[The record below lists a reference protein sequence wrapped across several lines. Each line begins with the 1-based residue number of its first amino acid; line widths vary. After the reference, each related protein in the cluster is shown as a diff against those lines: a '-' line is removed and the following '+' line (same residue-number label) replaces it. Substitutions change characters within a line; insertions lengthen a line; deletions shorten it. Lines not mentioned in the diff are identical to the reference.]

1 MPADIAQHLDPV
13 ESCQP
18 FGVVGHD
25 RVMLACAESQEAREH
40 LLDAVLIA
48 LDLLDRKDFPGFIL
62 AGGVADAGGAAAHQR
77 DRLVAGLLQPVE
89 AHDLHHGADVKRRR
103 GAVETDIADKVATGR
118 ELVQRVRVRNLMN
131 KAAAPQHIEKIR
143 FKNSHFGATL
153 IILIFS
159 RYSQGVAE
167 PWRNRLPQACALWH
181 YKMCLFDTSWASR
194 AGASRGSTMALML
207 TAIGLMS
214 VTSLDGVDVALIE
227 TDGRRVKAFGPTGY
241 RPYTQNERGLL
252 RQALTEAVNLPQR
265 DARPGIL
272 REAEHA
278 VTIAHAEAV
287 AAFTAQNRLS
297 REDVDIVGFHG
308 QTVLHR
314 PAQKMT
320 VQIGDAA
327 ALAKAI
333 HIPVMHDFRAAD
345 VAAGGQGAPF
355 VPVYHR
361 ALAQSLER
369 EGPMVVVNIGGVSN
383 ITYIDGTDTLIA
395 CDTGPGNALLD
406 DYMYRTTGQALDCE
420 GRMAAQGVA
429 DEAWVARALE
439 HPFFARPPPKSL
451 DRHDFASLALREM
464 RPADGAATLTAF
476 TAAAIARIVALLPKV
491 PLNWIVVGG
500 GARNHTMMRML
511 RERLAPATIEA
522 GDALGWSTDAI
533 EAQAFGFLAARGLK
547 GLPLSYPATTG
558 VPIPMTG
565 GVIARP

>member
-1 MPADIAQHLDPV
+1 M
-13 ESCQP
+13 
-18 FGVVGHD
+18 
-25 RVMLACAESQEAREH
+25 
-40 LLDAVLIA
+40 
-48 LDLLDRKDFPGFIL
+48 
-62 AGGVADAGGAAAHQR
+62 
-77 DRLVAGLLQPVE
+77 
-89 AHDLHHGADVKRRR
+89 
-103 GAVETDIADKVATGR
+103 
-118 ELVQRVRVRNLMN
+118 
-131 KAAAPQHIEKIR
+131 
-143 FKNSHFGATL
+143 
-153 IILIFS
+153 
-159 RYSQGVAE
+159 
-167 PWRNRLPQACALWH
+167 
-181 YKMCLFDTSWASR
+181 
-194 AGASRGSTMALML
+194 ML

-214 VTSLDGVDVALIE
+214 GTSLDGVDVALIE
-227 TDGRRVKAFGPTGY
+227 TDGRRIQALGPSGY
-241 RPYTQNERGLL
+241 RPYSEMERRLL
-252 RQALTEAVNLPQR
+252 RQALFEAVNLPQR

-272 REAEHA
+272 REAEQA

-287 AAFTAQNRLS
+287 AAFTAQNRITAQ
-297 REDVDIVGFHG
+297 DIDIVGFHG

-314 PAQKMT
+314 PERRLT
-320 VQIGDAA
+320 VQIGDGA
-327 ALAKAI
+327 ALARAI

-345 VAAGGQGAPF
+345 VEAGGQGAPL

-369 EGPMVVVNIGGVSN
+369 EGPIAVVNIGGVSN
-383 ITYIDGTDTLIA
+383 ITYIDGTNTLIA
-395 CDTGPGNALLD
+395 CDTGPGNSLLD

-439 HPFFARPPPKSL
+439 HPFFALPPPKSL
-451 DRHDFASLALREM
+451 DRNDFASLALREV

-511 RERLAPATIEA
+511 RERLAPATVES
-522 GDALGWSTDAI
+522 GEALGWSGDAI

-558 VPIPMTG
+558 VPLPMTG